1 VGPPASWST
10 RKADPPWPL
19 HVAPPIRLH
28 RPRRWLDNRYLQ
40 ANAKALGFSNY
51 SQQKAERIAARHIF
65 VAEKKAERFGPRGVL
80 TPQAR
85 MTINQIIAKYV
96 GEDMTDRSIGG
107 PLDRYLRE
115 LGRRTGQ
122 ETWPV
127 GETNGRAVQAVA

>member
-1 VGPPASWST
+1 MAAPRSATYTAPSSS
-10 RKADPPWPL
+10 PL
-19 HVAPPIRLH
+19 AGQTFEGQAGTTTAY
-28 RPRRWLDNRYLQ
+28 NRYLQ